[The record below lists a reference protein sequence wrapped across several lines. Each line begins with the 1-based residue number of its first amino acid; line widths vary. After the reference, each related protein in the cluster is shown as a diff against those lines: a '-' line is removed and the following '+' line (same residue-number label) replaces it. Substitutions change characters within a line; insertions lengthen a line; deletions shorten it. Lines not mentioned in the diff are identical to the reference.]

1 MEDWL
6 TVEEGAAYVKVP
18 KRTFLDWIRKGT
30 IKAYTLS
37 GTKRRV
43 YRVRKQDIDSELLA
57 KPVVDSRVPA
67 VSQRKVGRAA

>member
-6 TVEEGAAYVKVP
+6 TVEEGASYVKVP
-18 KRTFLDWIRKGT
+18 KRTFLNWIRNGT

-43 YRVRKQDIDSELLA
+43 YRVRKQDIDDGLLQ
-57 KPVVDSRVPA
+57 KPVVQCHLPA
-67 VSQRKVGRAA
+67 VLKGRRAV